1 MAEGIE
7 LLADPTRRRIVALIA
22 AHIWHPADIAEVL
35 GLSRSAV
42 SRQLRILA
50 VAGLLE
56 WHPSG
61 FDGRS
66 RIYLIPTKK
75 QGRSWRGWPVSTSM
89 AFGRTSARAGCR
101 RAGYIGCATSPGSS
115 ASTEIVD
122 VRATYLES
130 GAGRAQR
137 PKLVLATS
145 HENAV
150 DGGRGLASGGL
161 SRLAGPGAL
170 LARDGALQELPES

>member
-75 QGRSWRGWPVSTSM
+75 QGP
-89 AFGRTSARAGCR
+89 
-101 RAGYIGCATSPGSS
+101 I
-115 ASTEIVD
+115 
-122 VRATYLES
+122 
-130 GAGRAQR
+130 
-137 PKLVLATS
+137 LAW
-145 HENAV
+145 
-150 DGGRGLASGGL
+150 
-161 SRLAGPGAL
+161 LAGVDLHGVRPHIRPSWL
-170 LARDGALQELPES
+170 PPRRVHRLRHIARELSVDRDS